1 MVRSRRIEEPVR
13 AAGPTRRAAREPAA
27 AVLALQR
34 TAGNRAVCHLLRCK
48 DKKAKR
54 QSPAQIQAE
63 QMRQKSAPN
72 QTPIAFDKLPTA
84 AQNALRRIL
93 AGDERDFLRP
103 EGGKHSTDPETGL
116 PKGPGVGVREYHTV
130 PYNES
135 YRLVVRTKGKEKSAY
150 WDSKHTGGTYT
161 YHRIIDPPLPAAAPA
176 PAPAPVVVPTVVP
189 AAATPDPVVAAAPA
203 AAEPVKA
210 NWWDD

>member
-1 MVRSRRIEEPVR
+1 MERIHVMR
-13 AAGPTRRAAREPAA
+13 AERLARAGTATRREPAA

-34 TAGNRAVCHLLRCK
+34 TAGNRAVCHLFRCK
-48 DKKAKR
+48 DKKVKR

-93 AGDERDFLRP
+93 AGEERDYLRP

-150 WDSKHTGGTYT
+150 WDPKHTAGTYT
-161 YHRIIDPPLPAAAPA
+161 YHRVIDPPFPALAPA
-176 PAPAPVVVPTVVP
+176 PAPAPLAPAPAPLPVAAAGPPVAMP
-189 AAATPDPVVAAAPA
+189 AAAAPVP
-203 AAEPVKA
+203 
-210 NWWDD
+210 NSWDD